1 MKTILD
7 KINKAHEIEAT
18 KTELGT
24 HEVNLA
30 SIKDM
35 QADAKRIE
43 AAIKKIENLRSS
55 YKAEVSKI
63 ELDALGNSGL
73 NYSAVKE
80 QAMQLGVNPDSL
92 PEIKNYGPLT
102 KRLSESLNFALF
114 GKRTL

>member
-1 MKTILD
+1 MKNILD
-7 KINKAHEIEAT
+7 KINKADEIQAK

-30 SIKDM
+30 SVKDM

-43 AAIKKIENLRSS
+43 TAIKRIEGLRSS
-55 YKAEVSKI
+55 FKAEVSKI
-63 ELDALGNSGL
+63 ELDALGDSGR

-80 QAMQLGVNPDSL
+80 QAMQLGINPDSI
-92 PEIKNYGPLT
+92 PEIKNHFALV

-114 GKRTL
+114 GKKTL